1 MVLLSAAAC
10 YLSLSLSIGCLTWL
24 VMMAQ
29 TMPGLDD
36 PDKYPVGLLAT
47 IASSTV
53 KAVPTIEMLNLSYV
67 LNESPTGI

>member
-1 MVLLSAAAC
+1 
-10 YLSLSLSIGCLTWL
+10 
-24 VMMAQ
+24 MMAQ
-29 TMPGLDD
+29 TIPGLDD